1 MTETNIYTLLSKIYR
16 GDDAARI
23 HPRLLRLMQTYRET
37 IQPPRVTGLSPRDAI
52 LITYPDQVQRADELP
67 LHTLTG
73 FCARHLQG
81 LVSALHILPF
91 YPSSSDGG
99 FSVMDYR
106 AVSPNFGD
114 WTDIQNLGDNFR
126 LMFDAVV
133 NHASAQGTWFK
144 KYLGDD
150 PQFMDF
156 FISVEGNPDLS
167 SVVRPRALPLLT
179 TFRTKSGPRQIWTT
193 FSADQ
198 VDLNYAN
205 PEVLLAVVEVL
216 LFYVSRG
223 AQIIRLD
230 AIAYLWKEIG
240 TNCIHRPQTHAI
252 VQLLRAILNEVA
264 PYVMLITETNVPH
277 AENISYFGDGFDEA
291 QMVYNFSLP
300 PLVLHTFQTGNA
312 QALSCWAGSLE
323 LPSNQVTF
331 FNFLASHDGIG
342 LNPLRGIL
350 SEAEIEAVVERV
362 ESYGGLVSYKS
373 ESNGEKQPYELNV
386 NYFDALNDPRA
397 EEPLSLQIDRF
408 IAAHAILL
416 SVIGVPGI
424 YFHSLFGSRGWPEG
438 VAQTGQNRTINRQ
451 KLQMEQL
458 ERELADGESL
468 RAQIFHRMARL
479 LRVRAGRAA
488 FDPFGRQRVVSVSSG
503 IFALLRASADE
514 SDRVLCLQNVT
525 AQIQIVEGLS
535 DLIPEKSKDLIAER
549 SVSLDA
555 PLALQPYQTMWLVE
569 G

>member
-1 MTETNIYTLLSKIYR
+1 MTETDIYTLLSKIYR

-37 IQPPRVTGLSPRDAI
+37 IQPPRVTGLGPRDAI
-52 LITYPDQVQRADELP
+52 LITYPDQIQQNDELP

-73 FCARHLQG
+73 FCARHLPG

-133 NHASAQGTWFK
+133 NHASAQGIWFQ
-144 KYLGDD
+144 KYLQAD

-156 FISVEGNPDLS
+156 FISVEGSPDLS
-167 SVVRPRALPLLT
+167 NVVRPRALPLLT

-252 VQLLRAILNEVA
+252 VQLFRAILNEVA

-277 AENISYFGDGFDEA
+277 AENISYFGDGFNEA
-291 QMVYNFSLP
+291 QLVYNFSLP

-312 QALSCWAGSLE
+312 QALSRWAGSLE

-373 ESNGEKQPYELNV
+373 ESNGAKQPYELNV

-451 KLQMEQL
+451 KLQMEEVEQ
-458 ERELADGESL
+458 ELADGESL

-549 SVSLDA
+549 SVSFDS